1 MPGARIGVR
10 EGAGAALV
18 PGSGCRNPL
27 RAGGAERGAPP
38 GGDFPP
44 LPKSSHC
51 VEGSRGGGL
60 SCSVC
65 LAASARGFCF
75 VRGEKEAAVGR
86 RVKGG
91 GRGGREKKN
100 PTGDSGGWAGPAGQG
115 ASRAGW
121 WQSWAKFGKAPP
133 GVGGHAP
140 VACTPGEPAGGGAAP
155 LLPGNGFFPRN
166 NAPPPPSSLPNF
178 GTGKGGEMERGRG
191 YRGGRARP
199 GGHEGSP
206 RPARTP

>member
-18 PGSGCRNPL
+18 PGSGCRNLL

-91 GRGGREKKN
+91 GRGGREKKKSHR
-100 PTGDSGGWAGPAGQG
+100 GQRRLGWP
-115 ASRAGW
+115 SRAG
-121 WQSWAKFGKAPP
+121 SEPGRLVAELGKVWESPP
-133 GVGGHAP
+133 GGRGARTRCLH
-140 VACTPGEPAGGGAAP
+140 PG
-155 LLPGNGFFPRN
+155 
-166 NAPPPPSSLPNF
+166 
-178 GTGKGGEMERGRG
+178 GTGRWEGCPSAARERVF
-191 YRGGRARP
+191 P
-199 GGHEGSP
+199 
-206 RPARTP
+206 